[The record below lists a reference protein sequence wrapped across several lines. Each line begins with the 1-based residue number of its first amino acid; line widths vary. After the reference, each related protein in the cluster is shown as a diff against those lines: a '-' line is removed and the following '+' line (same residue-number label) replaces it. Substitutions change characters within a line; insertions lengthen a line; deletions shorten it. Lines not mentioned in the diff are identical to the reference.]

1 MPDSQA
7 SDLSVRDACSADL
20 DTVQAI
26 YAHHVRHGLAS
37 FEETPPNLL
46 EMQRRYEATAAAGLP
61 YLVAELDGTVRGYAY
76 AGPYR
81 TRPAYR
87 FSLEDTVYVE
97 PGFAGRG
104 LGSALLGALVARCEA
119 LGYRRMVAVI
129 GDSDNHASI
138 RLHARLGFRKCGVIP
153 SVGFKFGR
161 WVDSVLME
169 RPLGAGD
176 ASLPD

>member
-1 MPDSQA
+1 MARPQA
-7 SDLSVRDACSADL
+7 SRHTVRDAASADL
-20 DTVQAI
+20 DAVQAI
-26 YAHHVRHGLAS
+26 YAHHVRNGLAS
-37 FEETPPNLL
+37 FEETPPDLP
-46 EMQRRYEATAAAGLP
+46 EMQRRYRAIAAAGLP
-61 YLVAELDGTVRGYAY
+61 YLVAVLDEQVRGYAY

-97 PGFAGRG
+97 PGYEGRG
-104 LGSALLGALVARCEA
+104 LGGALLGALVARCEG

-129 GDSDNHASI
+129 GDSDNHPSI

-161 WVDSVLME
+161 WVDTVLME
-169 RPLGAGD
+169 RPLGPGD
-176 ASLPD
+176 TAPPD

>member
-1 MPDSQA
+1 MPRARA
-7 SDLSVRDACSADL
+7 SRHAIRNAGSADL
-20 DTVQAI
+20 DVVQAI

-37 FEETPPNLL
+37 FEETPPDLL
-46 EMQRRYEATAAAGLP
+46 EMQRRYRAVSAAGLP
-61 YLVAELDGTVRGYAY
+61 YLVAVIAGKVRGYAY

-97 PGFAGRG
+97 PGFEGRG
-104 LGSALLGALVARCEA
+104 LGSALLGALVARCEE

-129 GDSDNHASI
+129 GDSENHPSI
-138 RLHARLGFRKCGVIP
+138 RLHARLGFQKCGVIP

-161 WVDSVLME
+161 WVDTVLME
-169 RPLGAGD
+169 RPLGPGD
-176 ASLPD
+176 TRLPD

>member
-1 MPDSQA
+1 MPRSQA
-7 SDLSVRDACSADL
+7 SRYTIRDASSADL
-20 DTVQAI
+20 DAVQAI

-37 FEETPPNLL
+37 FEETPPDLL
-46 EMQRRYEATAAAGLP
+46 EMQRRYRVVLAVGLP
-61 YLVAELDGTVRGYAY
+61 YLVTELDGKVRGYAY

-97 PGFAGRG
+97 PGYEGRG
-104 LGSALLGALVARCEA
+104 LGSALLGALVARCEE

-129 GDSDNHASI
+129 GDSDNHPSI

-161 WVDSVLME
+161 WVDTVLME
-169 RPLGAGD
+169 RPLGPGD
-176 ASLPD
+176 TRLPD